1 MMEKNTAFSAIVKG
15 KVQGVGFR
23 YSAFNVAQKLGVLGW
38 VRNIN
43 DGNVEVWSEGLPSAQ
58 KEFLKW
64 LNKGPAYAYVDLVE
78 VTWGKPTGQ
87 FHKFSIE
94 Y

>member
-1 MMEKNTAFSAIVKG
+1 MTEKNTAFSAVVKG

-23 YSAFNVAQKLGVLGW
+23 YSAFNAAQKLGVLGW

-58 KEFLKW
+58 EEFLKW
-64 LNKGPAYAYVDLVE
+64 LNKGPTYARVDLVE
-78 VTWGKPTGQ
+78 VTWEKPTGR